1 MAFKTKAG
9 ARQHC
14 EMLIGPLRDGVRLR
28 DAKLTSGVE
37 NMNDSFDF
45 FAGVMNFSIH
55 IFFISQE
62 EKNTNALM
70 LASRRLLMP

>member
-9 ARQHC
+9 VRQHC

-45 FAGVMNFSIH
+45 FAGVMNFSIY
-55 IFFISQE
+55 FFHFSR

-70 LASRRLLMP
+70 LASRRLLMS